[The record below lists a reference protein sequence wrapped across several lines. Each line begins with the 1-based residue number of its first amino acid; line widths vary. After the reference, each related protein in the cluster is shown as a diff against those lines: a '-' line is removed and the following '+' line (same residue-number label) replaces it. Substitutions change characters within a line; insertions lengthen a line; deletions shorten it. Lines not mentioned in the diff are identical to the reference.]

1 MIARVLVSACLL
13 GAEVRYHGGSA
24 RIESPILGRWQD
36 EGRVVSVCPEVA
48 AGLGTPRAAAE
59 SVRGD
64 GVRVLAGAAAVMTS
78 DGRDVTAAFMAG
90 AEHAVAMAEEFHIR
104 VAVLKTRSPSCGT
117 GEIYDGSFSGRLVS
131 GAGVTAA
138 ALQRVGVQVFNE
150 AQLAEADEALKVLDG
165 RRRRRRPS

>member
-1 MIARVLVSACLL
+1 MPLARVLVSSCLL

-24 RIESPILGRWQD
+24 WIESPILQRWQE
-36 EGRVVSVCPEVA
+36 EGRVVDVCPEVA

-64 GVRVLAGAAAVMTS
+64 GARVLARAATVMTN
-78 DGRDVTAAFMAG
+78 DGRDVTDAFLAG
-90 AEHAVAMAEEFHIR
+90 AQHAVAMAQELRIR

-131 GAGVTAA
+131 GTGVTAA
-138 ALQRVGVQVFNE
+138 ALQRAGVLVFNE
-150 AQLAEADEALKVLDG
+150 AQLAEADQALKAVDG
-165 RRRRRRPS
+165 EPSGTA